1 MGLPTPTMKIGSEA
15 VSQTASGGESKK
27 ELDTPGIE
35 PGAFRLQSGRAQ
47 LRYAPSNYI
56 SNCRNTKTLS
66 RPHNHLYTHPNIV
79 HAWLQVIIVDFYAPI
94 HSKRRFFIADTLPG
108 NDSQNRRPA
117 SVATHSHAGGRGS
130 KGIMGLP
137 TPTMKIVFK
146 DSEAVSQAAS
156 GGESKKE
163 LDTPGIEP
171 GAFRLQSGRAQ
182 LRYAPNNYISNC
194 RNTKTLSR
202 PHTHLYT
209 HPNIVHAWLQVIIV
223 YFYAPIHSKR
233 RFIIA
238 NPLPGNDSQNRRPAS
253 VATHSHAG
261 GRGS

>member
-1 MGLPTPTMKIGSEA
+1 
-15 VSQTASGGESKK
+15 
-27 ELDTPGIE
+27 
-35 PGAFRLQSGRAQ
+35 
-47 LRYAPSNYI
+47 
-56 SNCRNTKTLS
+56 
-66 RPHNHLYTHPNIV
+66 
-79 HAWLQVIIVDFYAPI
+79 
-94 HSKRRFFIADTLPG
+94 
-108 NDSQNRRPA
+108 
-117 SVATHSHAGGRGS
+117 
-130 KGIMGLP
+130 MGLP

-146 DSEAVSQAAS
+146 GSEAVSQAAS

-182 LRYAPNNYISNC
+182 LRYAPSNSYQTAAIQ
-194 RNTKTLSR
+194 NTLFR

-238 NPLPGNDSQNRRPAS
+238 NLLPGNDSQNRRTAS